1 MNKDLQNIAQKVLD
15 KIDQSKEKTHGS
27 IITILMIISI
37 ILTVIRV
44 LQECNKNK
52 MSNFT
57 GENKTTYFANEIKE
71 TSIRRTWFTKMM
83 LKKAVRKQLD
93 KEQYKKY
100 GMQLVN
106 AILTTGEELKE
117 EELITLAEAVN
128 V

>member
-1 MNKDLQNIAQKVLD
+1 MNKDLQNSAQKVLD

>member
-37 ILTVIRV
+37 ILSVIRV